1 MLLVFQQTVKAPDPM
16 SKVIVVIGAQWG
28 DEGKGKI
35 VDLLAEHFDIVARY
49 QGGHNAGHSVQIE
62 DRSFVLHLLPSGI
75 VHPGKTCVLGNGMV
89 IDPKAFFEEADR
101 LTTQGV
107 EVSPERVKISTRA
120 HLILPYHRAL
130 DHTSEE
136 RLGNERVGTTLRGIG
151 PAYEDK
157 AGRRG
162 IRVADALV
170 SEVLRSR
177 IERNLEDANRII
189 AAYGGQELKVDEIFQ
204 EMSYLTERLAP
215 FIADTTHYLNVA
227 ATQGRS
233 ILLEG
238 AQATLLDVDH
248 GTYPFVTSSNT
259 IAGGAII
266 GTGLAPNRLTGVL
279 GIVRTYTTRVGE
291 GPFPTEMLEGEAEM
305 GQLIRERGREY
316 GASTSRPRRCGWFDA
331 FATRYAAEINGFSS
345 VALTKLDVL
354 DALDEIKVCVG
365 YNLNSH
371 KCESVP
377 TVSQDLRRV
386 EPVYARLPGWKSSTV
401 GVTEM
406 NDLPLTARRYVEFLS
421 EQIGVEIGL
430 VSTGPERSQTV
441 VVNDSALGRWL
452 SN

>member
-1 MLLVFQQTVKAPDPM
+1 MI
-16 SKVIVVIGAQWG
+16 IVVIGAQWG

-35 VDLLAEHFDIVARY
+35 VDLLAERFDVVARY
-49 QGGHNAGHSVQIE
+49 QGGHNAGHSVQVGSS
-62 DRSFVLHLLPSGI
+62 SFVLHLLPSGI

-89 IDPKAFFEEADR
+89 IDPKAFFDEADR
-101 LTTQGV
+101 LAAQGISV
-107 EVSPERVKISTRA
+107 TPERVLVSSRA

-162 IRVADALV
+162 IRTADAIV
-170 SEVLRSR
+170 PGVLRSR

-189 AAYGGQELKVDEIFQ
+189 VAYGGEALDPDEIFN
-204 EMSYLTERLAP
+204 ETTRLAERLAP
-215 FIADTTHYLNVA
+215 FIADTTLYMNQA
-227 ATQGRS
+227 AQDGRT
-233 ILLEG
+233 ILIEG

-259 IAGGAII
+259 TAGGAST
-266 GTGLAPNRLTGVL
+266 GTGLAPHRITGVL

-291 GPFPTEMLEGEAEM
+291 GPFPTEMLKGEEEL

-316 GASTSRPRRCGWFDA
+316 GASTGRPRRCGWFDA
-331 FATRYAAEINGFSS
+331 FATRYAAEINGFTS

-365 YNLNSH
+365 YKLDGREIKSF
-371 KCESVP
+371 P
-377 TVSQDLRRV
+377 AVSQDLRRI
-386 EPVYARLPGWKSSTV
+386 EPVYATLPGWKSSTE
-401 GVTEM
+401 GITEA
-406 NDLPLTARRYVEFLS
+406 DKLPAKARDYVDFLS
-421 EQIGVEIGL
+421 REIGVEIGL
-430 VSTGPERSQTV
+430 VSTGPERGQTIIYP
-441 VVNDSALGRWL
+441 DSSLGRWL
-452 SN
+452 AT

>member
-1 MLLVFQQTVKAPDPM
+1 M
-16 SKVIVVIGAQWG
+16 SKILVVIGAQWG

-35 VDLLAEHFDIVARY
+35 VDLLAERFEIVARY
-49 QGGHNAGHSVQIE
+49 QGGHNAGHSVQVG
-62 DRSFVLHLLPSGI
+62 DRSFVLHLLPSGV

-101 LTTQGV
+101 LVSQGI
-107 EVSPERVKISTRA
+107 EVSPERIKISSRA

-136 RLGNERVGTTLRGIG
+136 RLGNEKVGTTLRGIG

-162 IRVADALV
+162 IRTADALV
-170 SEVLRSR
+170 PEVLRSR

-189 AAYGGQELKVDEIFQ
+189 MAYGGEKLDVDEIFE

-215 FIADTTHYLNVA
+215 FIGDTTHFLNLA
-227 ATQGRS
+227 ATEGRS

-238 AQATLLDVDH
+238 AQDTLLDVDH
-248 GTYPFVTSSNT
+248 GTYPFVTSSST
-259 IAGGAII
+259 TAGGAII

-291 GPFPTEMLEGEAEM
+291 GPFPTEMLAGEAEL

-316 GASTSRPRRCGWFDA
+316 GASTGRPRRCGWFDA
-331 FATRYAAEINGFSS
+331 FGTRYAAEINGFTS

-354 DALDEIKVCVG
+354 DALDEIKVCTAYRLDG
-365 YNLNSH
+365 RLCDSL
-371 KCESVP
+371 P
-377 TVSQDLRRV
+377 AVSQDLRRS
-386 EPVYARLPGWKSSTV
+386 EPVYASLPGWKSSTV
-401 GVTEM
+401 GITEM
-406 NDLPLTARRYVEFLS
+406 VSLPANARRYVEFLS
-421 EQIGVEIGL
+421 QQIGVEIGL
-430 VSTGPERSQTV
+430 ISTGPERSQTIV
-441 VVNDSALGRWL
+441 VQNSALGRWL
-452 SN
+452 KD

>member
-1 MLLVFQQTVKAPDPM
+1 M
-16 SKVIVVIGAQWG
+16 VIAVIGAQWG

-35 VDLLAEHFDIVARY
+35 VDLLSERFDIVVRY
-49 QGGHNAGHSVQIE
+49 QGGHNAGHSVQIG
-62 DRSFVLHLLPSGI
+62 DRSFVLHLLPSGVI
-75 VHPGKTCVLGNGMV
+75 HSGKTCVLGNGMV

-101 LTTQGV
+101 LMAQGITV
-107 EVSPERVKISTRA
+107 TPERVKVSSRA

-162 IRVADALV
+162 IRVADALAPD
-170 SEVLRSR
+170 VLRSR
-177 IERNLEDANRII
+177 IERNLEDANRVIV
-189 AAYGGQELKVDEIFQ
+189 AYGGQPLEVEAIFTETTQ
-204 EMSYLTERLAP
+204 VVERLAP
-215 FIADTTHYLNVA
+215 FIADTSHFLNQA
-227 ATQGRS
+227 AAGGKS

-248 GTYPFVTSSNT
+248 GTYPFVTSSST
-259 IAGGAII
+259 VAGGACV
-266 GTGLAPNRLTGVL
+266 GTGLAPHRITGVL

-291 GPFPTEMLEGEAEM
+291 GPFPTEMLEGEAEL

-316 GASTSRPRRCGWFDA
+316 GASTGRPRRCGWFDA

-365 YNLNSH
+365 YKLDGRECDSLP
-371 KCESVP
+371 S
-377 TVSQDLRRV
+377 VSQDLRRV
-386 EPVYARLPGWKSSTV
+386 EPIYETLPGWKSPTL
-401 GVTEM
+401 GVT
-406 NDLPLTARRYVEFLS
+406 DLSELPRAARQYINFLS
-421 EQIGVEIGL
+421 NHIGVEIGL
-430 VSTGPERSQTV
+430 VSTGPERSQTIIV
-441 VVNDSALGRWL
+441 RESALAKWL
-452 SN
+452 RG

>member
-1 MLLVFQQTVKAPDPM
+1 M
-16 SKVIVVIGAQWG
+16 VIAVIGAQWG

-35 VDLLAEHFDIVARY
+35 VDLLAERFDIVVRY
-49 QGGHNAGHSVQIE
+49 QGGHNAGHSVQVGNK
-62 DRSFVLHLLPSGI
+62 SFVLHLLPSGI
-75 VHPGKTCVLGNGMV
+75 VHEGKTCVLGNGMV

-101 LTTQGV
+101 LAAQGIQIT
-107 EVSPERVKISTRA
+107 PERVKVSSRA

-136 RLGNERVGTTLRGIG
+136 RLGNEKVGTTLRGIG

-162 IRVADALV
+162 IRTADALA
-170 SEVLRSR
+170 SDVLRSR

-189 AAYGGQELKVDEIFQ
+189 AAYGGQELSAEDIFK
-204 EMSYLTERLAP
+204 EMLYLTERLAP

-227 ATQGRS
+227 AKQGKS

-266 GTGLAPNRLTGVL
+266 GTGLAPHRLNGVL

-291 GPFPTEMLEGEAEM
+291 GPFPTEMVAGEEEL
-305 GQLIRERGREY
+305 GQMIRERGREY
-316 GASTSRPRRCGWFDA
+316 GASTGRPRRCGWFDA
-331 FATRYAAEINGFSS
+331 FATRYAAEINGFTS

-354 DALDEIKVCVG
+354 DTLDEIKVCVG
-365 YNLNSH
+365 YKLDG
-371 KCESVP
+371 KTCESLP
-377 TVSQDLRRV
+377 AVSQDLRRI
-386 EPVYARLPGWKSSTV
+386 EPVYATLPGWQSSTL

-406 NDLPLTARRYVEFLS
+406 SALPANARRYVDFLS
-421 EQIGVEIGL
+421 QQIGVEIGL
-430 VSTGPERSQTV
+430 VSTGPERSQTIIV
-441 VVNDSALGRWL
+441 HDSALGGWL
-452 SN
+452 RDKQ

>member
-1 MLLVFQQTVKAPDPM
+1 MAKT
-16 SKVIVVIGAQWG
+16 IVVIGAQWG

-35 VDLLAEHFDIVARY
+35 VDLLAERFDIVARY
-49 QGGHNAGHSVQIE
+49 QGGHNAGHSVQVG

-75 VHPGKTCVLGNGMV
+75 VHSGKICVLGNGMV
-89 IDPKAFFEEADR
+89 IDPKAFFEEAER
-101 LTTQGV
+101 LMSQGI
-107 EVSPERVKISTRA
+107 EVSPSRVKISSRA

-136 RLGNERVGTTLRGIG
+136 RLGNEKVGTTLRGIG

-162 IRVADALV
+162 IRTADALAPD
-170 SEVLRSR
+170 VLRSR

-189 AAYGGQELKVDEIFQ
+189 MAYGGKELEVEEIVA
-204 EMSYLTERLAP
+204 EMSRLTERLSP
-215 FIADTTHYLNVA
+215 FIADTTHFLNVA
-227 ATQGRS
+227 ATEGKS

-248 GTYPFVTSSNT
+248 GTYPFVTSSST

-266 GTGLAPNRLTGVL
+266 GSGLAPNRLTGVL

-291 GPFPTEMLEGEAEM
+291 GPFPTEMLEGEAEL

-316 GASTSRPRRCGWFDA
+316 GASTGRPRRCGWFDA

-365 YNLNSH
+365 YKLDG
-371 KCESVP
+371 KELESLP
-377 TVSQDLRRV
+377 SVSQELRRV
-386 EPVYARLPGWKSSTV
+386 TPIYARLPGWKSSTL
-401 GVTEM
+401 GTTEM
-406 NDLPLTARRYVEFLS
+406 EALPAEARRYVEFLS
-421 EQIGVEIGL
+421 AQIGVEIGL
-430 VSTGPERSQTV
+430 VSTGPERTQTIV
-441 VVNDSALGRWL
+441 LEDSALGRWL
-452 SN
+452 AQ

>member
-1 MLLVFQQTVKAPDPM
+1 MA
-16 SKVIVVIGAQWG
+16 KVIAVIGAQWG

-35 VDLLAEHFDIVARY
+35 VDLLAERFDIVARY
-49 QGGHNAGHSVQIE
+49 QGGHNAGHSVQVG
-62 DRSFVLHLLPSGI
+62 DQSFVLHLLPSGI
-75 VHPGKTCVLGNGMV
+75 VHRGKTCVLGNGMV
-89 IDPKAFFEEADR
+89 IDPKAFFVEADR
-101 LTTQGV
+101 LTQQGI
-107 EVSPERVKISTRA
+107 EVSPERVKISSRA

-136 RLGNERVGTTLRGIG
+136 RLGNEKVGTTLRGIG

-162 IRVADALV
+162 IRTADALV

-189 AAYGGQELKVDEIFQ
+189 EAYGGERLDADQIFD
-204 EMSYLTERLAP
+204 EMSVLTERLGP

-227 ATQGRS
+227 ATDGRS

-248 GTYPFVTSSNT
+248 GTYPFVTSST
-259 IAGGAII
+259 TVAGGAII
-266 GTGLAPNRLTGVL
+266 GTGLAPHRLSGVL

-291 GPFPTEMLEGEAEM
+291 GPFPTEMLEGEAEL

-316 GASTSRPRRCGWFDA
+316 GASTGRPRRCGWFDA

-354 DALDEIKVCVG
+354 DTLDEIKVCTG
-365 YNLNSH
+365 YKIDGRL
-371 KCESVP
+371 CESLP
-377 TVSQDLRRV
+377 AVSQDLRRI
-386 EPVYARLPGWKSSTV
+386 EPVYATLPGWRSSTL
-401 GVTEM
+401 GMTEM
-406 NDLPLTARRYVEFLS
+406 NSLPTNARRYVDFLS

-430 VSTGPERSQTV
+430 VSTGPERSQTIIV
-441 VVNDSALGRWL
+441 HDSALGGWL
-452 SN
+452 RDSK

>member
-1 MLLVFQQTVKAPDPM
+1 M
-16 SKVIVVIGAQWG
+16 SNIVAVIGAQWG

-35 VDLLAEHFDIVARY
+35 VDLLSERFEIVVRY
-49 QGGHNAGHSVQIE
+49 QGGHNAGHSVQVG
-62 DRSFVLHLLPSGI
+62 DKSFVLHLLPSGI
-75 VHPGKTCVLGNGMV
+75 VHQGKTCVLGNGMV

-101 LTTQGV
+101 LMSQGI
-107 EVSPERVKISTRA
+107 EVSPERVKISSRA

-136 RLGNERVGTTLRGIG
+136 RLGNEKVGTTLRGIG

-162 IRVADALV
+162 IRTADALV
-170 SEVLRSR
+170 PDVLRSR

-189 AAYGGQELKVDEIFQ
+189 EAYGGDKLSADVIFE
-204 EMSYLTERLAP
+204 EMAALTERLAP
-215 FIADTTHYLNVA
+215 FIADTTHFLNIA
-227 ATQGRS
+227 ATKGRS

-266 GTGLAPNRLTGVL
+266 GTGLAPHRLNGVL

-291 GPFPTEMLEGEAEM
+291 GPFPTEMLKGEEEL

-316 GASTSRPRRCGWFDA
+316 GASTGRPRRCGWFDA
-331 FATRYAAEINGFSS
+331 FATRYAAEINGFTS

-354 DALDEIKVCVG
+354 DTLNEIKVCTG
-365 YNLNSH
+365 YKLDGRT
-371 KCESVP
+371 CESLP
-377 TVSQDLRRV
+377 AVSQDLRRV
-386 EPVYARLPGWKSSTV
+386 EPVYATLPGWQSSTL
-401 GVTEM
+401 GMTKM
-406 NDLPLTARRYVEFLS
+406 SSLPPNARAYVDFLS

-430 VSTGPERSQTV
+430 VSTGPERTQTIIV
-441 VVNDSALGRWL
+441 HDSALGGWL
-452 SN
+452 RD

>member
-1 MLLVFQQTVKAPDPM
+1 MAKIV
-16 SKVIVVIGAQWG
+16 VVIGAQWG

-35 VDLLAEHFDIVARY
+35 VDLLAEHFEIVVRY
-49 QGGHNAGHSVQIE
+49 QGGHNAGHSVQVG
-62 DRSFVLHLLPSGI
+62 DKSFVLHLLPSGI
-75 VHPGKTCVLGNGMV
+75 VHAGKICVLGNGMV

-101 LTTQGV
+101 LMSQGITV
-107 EVSPERVKISTRA
+107 TPERVKISSRA

-162 IRVADALV
+162 IRTADALAPD
-170 SEVLRSR
+170 VLRAR

-189 AAYGGQELKVDEIFQ
+189 MAYGGDKLDVDVIFK
-204 EMSYLTERLAP
+204 EMSCLTERLAP
-215 FIADTTHYLNVA
+215 FIADTTHFLNVA
-227 ATQGRS
+227 ASQGRS

-248 GTYPFVTSSNT
+248 GTYPFVTSSST

-266 GTGLAPNRLTGVL
+266 GTGLAPNRLNGVL

-291 GPFPTEMLEGEAEM
+291 GPFPTEMVEGEAEL

-316 GASTSRPRRCGWFDA
+316 GASTGRPRRCGWFDA
-331 FATRYAAEINGFSS
+331 FATRYAAEINGFTA

-354 DALDEIKVCVG
+354 DALDEVKVCTG
-365 YNLNSH
+365 YKLDGRACDSL
-371 KCESVP
+371 P
-377 TVSQDLRRV
+377 AVSQDLRRV
-386 EPVYARLPGWKSSTV
+386 EPVYDRLPGWKSSTV
-401 GVTEM
+401 GITKLS
-406 NDLPLTARRYVEFLS
+406 DLPVNARRYIEFVS
-421 EQIGVEIGL
+421 RQIGVQIGL
-430 VSTGPERSQTV
+430 VSTGPERSQTIIV
-441 VVNDSALGRWL
+441 EDSVLKGWLLG
-452 SN
+452 

>member
-1 MLLVFQQTVKAPDPM
+1 V
-16 SKVIVVIGAQWG
+16 
-28 DEGKGKI
+28 
-35 VDLLAEHFDIVARY
+35 RY
-49 QGGHNAGHSVQIE
+49 QGGHNAGHSVQIG

-101 LTTQGV
+101 LMEQGV
-107 EVSPERVKISTRA
+107 SVTPERVKVSSRA

-136 RLGNERVGTTLRGIG
+136 RLGNEKVGTTLRGIG

-189 AAYGGQELKVDEIFQ
+189 VAYGGPALEADSIF
-204 EMSYLTERLAP
+204 EETSAMAERLAP
-215 FIADTTHYLNVA
+215 FICDTSHFLNQA
-227 ATQGRS
+227 AARGDS

-248 GTYPFVTSSNT
+248 GTYPFVTSSST
-259 IAGGAII
+259 VIGGALV
-266 GTGLAPNRLTGVL
+266 GTGLAPRHLTGVL

-291 GPFPTEMLEGEAEM
+291 GPFPTEMLDGEAEM

-316 GASTSRPRRCGWFDA
+316 GASTGRPRRCGWFDA

-365 YNLNSH
+365 YNLDGRRCDSLP
-371 KCESVP
+371 S
-377 TVSQDLRRV
+377 VSQDLRRV
-386 EPVYARLPGWKSSTV
+386 EPVFETLPGWKSSTLGTTILSELPPNARKYV
-401 GVTEM
+401 G
-406 NDLPLTARRYVEFLS
+406 FLS
-421 EQIGVEIGL
+421 EKIGVEIGL
-430 VSTGPERSQTV
+430 VSTGPERSQTIIV
-441 VVNDSALGRWL
+441 QDSTLGGWL
-452 SN
+452 SHR